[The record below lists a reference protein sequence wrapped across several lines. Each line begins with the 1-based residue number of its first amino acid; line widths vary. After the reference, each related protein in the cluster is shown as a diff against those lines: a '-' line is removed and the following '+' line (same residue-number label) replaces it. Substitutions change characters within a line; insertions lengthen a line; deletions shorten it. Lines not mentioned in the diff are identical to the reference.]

1 MTPKSIVRWLCL
13 VFPAAASAGAAEL
26 TGKIQRSTG
35 ETADISLTSDLV
47 PSVGDKVEIF
57 FKIPGGD
64 DEVVVGT
71 GAVTVVGSDTV
82 KVKISQATGTVTKDQ
97 LVKIHSANPQKRAAG
112 KPAAVPESSDGSSP
126 RPPATV
132 GKAARP
138 VSRDLRPVEIKPP
151 EAGGQPG
158 GGIPP
163 ELMPV
168 EITPGRPKPGDAG
181 EKVTPVPVEVPPAKP
196 LPGLAEKPE
205 GPAGGTPAP
214 VPGAKTAQDFYNE
227 GFASHKAGDR
237 DAAMA
242 SYTKAIEAD
251 PSFAPAYYNRAC
263 IQLVRKN
270 YDGLLSD
277 STRALDLGHKSRANL
292 FCLRGTGWAGKG
304 NFDKAL
310 LDHDQAITLDP
321 NYALAY
327 NNRGNDYYRKGDMNR
342 AMRDCDK
349 SIALDPSSPLPWYN
363 RGYIHYSLR
372 EYPQAAS
379 DWKKAIELQ
388 PDYARELEPLIR
400 KMGDR

>member
-1 MTPKSIVRWLCL
+1 MTPKSIARRMWL
-13 VFPAAASAGAAEL
+13 VFLAMGSANAAEL
-26 TGKIQRSTG
+26 AGKILRSTG
-35 ETADISLTSDLV
+35 ETADVSLISDLV

-64 DEVVVGT
+64 DEVAVGT
-71 GAVTVVGSDTV
+71 GVVTAVGSDAV
-82 KVKISQATGTVTKDQ
+82 KVKIAQVTGTVAKDQ

-112 KPAAVPESSDGSSP
+112 KPADPSGSAP
-126 RPPATV
+126 KPAPPV

-138 VSRDLRPVEIKPP
+138 VSRDLTPVEIKPSD
-151 EAGGQPG
+151 AGGQAG
-158 GGIPP
+158 GGLPP

-168 EITPGRPKPGDAG
+168 EITPSRPKPERGGA
-181 EKVTPVPVEVPPAKP
+181 KVTPVPVEVPPAKP
-196 LPGLAEKPE
+196 QPGLAEKPE
-205 GPAGGTPAP
+205 APASGTPAP
-214 VPGAKTAQDFYNE
+214 VPGAKSAQDYYNE

-263 IQLVRKN
+263 IHLVRKN
-270 YDGLLSD
+270 YDGLLND

-342 AMRDCDK
+342 AMRDSDK

-372 EYPQAAS
+372 EYAEAAS

-388 PDYARELEPLIR
+388 PEYARELEPLIK